1 MKTNK
6 KGISLIVLVIT
17 IIVII
22 ILAAAVILTLNNN
35 NPITNS
41 KQATFDND
49 VSEVTSAINIYIANF
64 MAKNPVHDGPFDT
77 SSSGQDW
84 ITVGTAS
91 KEAVEADNVN
101 GTTTYGTGVTWTK
114 LGINQPA
121 LIKLIEFNVKTGQV
135 RAIPSQT
142 GVNGTVKTPASGD
155 TPAVYYTVKDSTF

>member
-35 NPITNS
+35 NPIQNS

-49 VSEVTSAINIYIANF
+49 VAEVTSAINIYIANF

-77 SSSGQDW
+77 SSTASDW
-84 ITVGTAS
+84 ITVGTAT
-91 KEAVEADNVN
+91 KEAKPAAGVN
-101 GTTTYGTGVTWTK
+101 GTTTYGTGVTWTA

-121 LIKLIEFNVKTGQV
+121 SISSMEFNVKTGQV
-135 RAIPSQT
+135 KATPSQAGVT
-142 GVNGTVKTPASGD
+142 GIN
-155 TPAVYYTVKDSTF
+155 